1 MPTLAIGKVPAA
13 IVDTLKALARRRD
26 RSMEQEVREL
36 PGAHTGER
44 QSVLSHI
51 EESWT
56 AQTRRPTAEEVDG
69 WMGIG
74 RS

>member
-1 MPTLAIGKVPAA
+1 MDKPRRHFPAGN
-13 IVDTLKALARRRD
+13 VDTLKTLARRQG

-44 QSVLSHI
+44 RSVVSQI
-51 EESWT
+51 EESWA
-56 AQTRRPTAEEVDG
+56 AQTRRPAAEEIDH
-69 WMGIG
+69 WMEIG